1 MAFEGIL
8 QLQSYLELLLL
19 QCFSHLLK
27 CHFFAIF
34 QVDSNLSEQI
44 SLNAEQDIYHGVIST
59 CLGLLVQELEA
70 SCDPALNT
78 MIKIPWYNILF

>member
-1 MAFEGIL
+1 MP
-8 QLQSYLELLLL
+8 
-19 QCFSHLLK
+19 
-27 CHFFAIF
+27 FFAIF

-78 MIKIPWYNILF
+78 MIKIPWYL